1 MERRDFIKNCTT
13 LCAGS
18 IGLSVL
24 MQSCGSI
31 HYAASSVDANKIKVN
46 KTEFVNAKNVK
57 RKFVVIRSDKFQFPI
72 CVYKTDEKYSAIYM
86 QCTHQGCELNPNKTS
101 LVCPCHGS
109 EFSTDGKVLSPPADK
124 DLKQFKIITDNENI
138 YIEL

>member
-13 LCAGS
+13 LCIGS
-18 IGLSVL
+18 IGLSLL

-31 HYAASSVDANKIKVN
+31 HYAASSVDANKIKVS
-46 KTEFVNAKNVK
+46 KTEFVSANSIK
-57 RKFVVIRSDKFQFPI
+57 RKFVVIRLEKLQFPI
-72 CVYKTDEKYSAIYM
+72 CVYNINNSYSAVYM
-86 QCTHQGCELNPNKTS
+86 QCTHQGCELQPNKTS

-109 EFSTDGKVLSPPADK
+109 EFSTDGKVQSPPADK
-124 DLKQFKIITDNENI
+124 DLKQFKINTDNENI

>member
-1 MERRDFIKNCTT
+1 MERRDFIKNCTI

-18 IGLSVL
+18 IGLSAL
-24 MQSCGSI
+24 MQSCGTI
-31 HYAASSVDANKIKVN
+31 HYATSSLDSNKIKIS
-46 KTEFVNAKNVK
+46 KTEFVNAKNIK
-57 RKFVVIRSDKFQFPI
+57 RKFIVVRSEKLQFPI
-72 CVYKTDEKYSAIYM
+72 CVYNIDNKYSAVYM
-86 QCTHQGCELNPNKTS
+86 QCTHQGCELHPNKTS

-109 EFSTDGKVLSPPADK
+109 EFSIDGKVQNPPADK